1 MYYLSFLVWFS
12 CTGDKDSGE
21 QNFAPSAEP
30 SVSPI
35 TPTLRRLTVA
45 QYHNIITDVFG
56 EGLLISQNLEPD
68 VVVEGFKSLGAA
80 VSSISPV
87 GVERYE
93 QSSLNLV
100 GQVIAEP
107 ERLDSY
113 FDCNLSDISEDCL
126 RTGVG
131 QLGLSL
137 WRRPLIDDE
146 INRFVHL
153 FQSIEVE
160 TDDSTALE
168 YTISGLLQSPFF
180 LYRIRNI

>member
-1 MYYLSFLVWFS
+1 MYYWSFLLWFS
-12 CTGDKDSGE
+12 CTGEKDSGV
-21 QNFAPSAEP
+21 QIILPSDEP
-30 SVSPI
+30 AVSPV

-93 QSSLNLV
+93 QSSLSLV

-107 ERLDSY
+107 DRLATY
-113 FDCNLSDISEDCL
+113 FDCDLTEMNEDCL
-126 RTGVG
+126 RNGIEP
-131 QLGLSL
+131 LGLAL
-137 WRRPLIDDE
+137 WRRPSRLD
-146 INRFVHL
+146 
-153 FQSIEVE
+153 
-160 TDDSTALE
+160 
-168 YTISGLLQSPFF
+168 
-180 LYRIRNI
+180 